1 MTSRRGTIA
10 PIPEYLDVPVL
21 PWCTCAV
28 LRPLSMDALPI
39 LMIHSPVAPN
49 RMDSHSLVVIRLDW

>member
-28 LRPLSMDALPI
+28 LRPLSTGVVPVL
-39 LMIHSPVAPN
+39 LVHSPVASN
-49 RMDSHSLVVIRLDW
+49 RMDSDSWAVIRLDW